1 LDEKCLS
8 QSVVKYIA
16 LLHNKKIIIESARQ
30 NGAKA
35 PVLLQKELKNFFVFH
50 QFFTATSSSLHI

>member
-8 QSVVKYIA
+8 QGVGKYIA
-16 LLHNKKIIIESARQ
+16 LLHNEIISIESAHQ

-35 PVLLQKELKNFFVFH
+35 LVLLQKELKNFFAFH
-50 QFFTATSSSLHI
+50 QIFTSTSYSLHI